1 MKINTCYTVDI
12 KSQLI
17 VKDNE
22 VCGSKKVDESIM
34 KATRTVCLDAL
45 KFCTEIFLSEWDELK
60 EYTSLMRKRRGDIL
74 IHTTKNSIAKY
85 PGFDEQF
92 PYMPGYMR
100 RAIVADALGI
110 VSSYVSNHKNWE
122 ALPVSG
128 RGDEPVPGYPTVYE
142 LTFYDQDR
150 RLDLSEGIIS
160 LKLYDNAGWRWH
172 HFKVSRSDA
181 AYIAKMADTR
191 KLLSPV
197 VEKSKG
203 RYRIR
208 FCFEEKR
215 DLVQNEN
222 PLGYTVLSVDLGIN
236 APASYSVMTADG
248 SVHAR
253 GVIHLPCDEDRL
265 ERMINRKRMYQQA
278 GKKSRCIYRM
288 VRNANELLS
297 IHTAKAIME
306 TAILYS
312 VDCIV
317 FEYLDLGGRKY
328 GKYRERLHMWRK
340 CDIQDRVA
348 LQAHRL
354 GMRISRVCAWGT
366 SKYAFDGSG
375 EVDRHSV
382 YRYKHG
388 RKVYN
393 YSVCTFQNG
402 KVYNC
407 DLSAAQNIGARFFL
421 REYARRKDCPELP
434 KTPQRTMSTLWDVV
448 KTYSSCSAAKV

>member
-74 IHTTKNSIAKY
+74 IHTTKDSIAKY
-85 PGFDEQF
+85 PMFDEQF
-92 PYMPGYMR
+92 PYMPSYMR
-100 RAIVADALGI
+100 RAIIADALGI

-122 ALPVSG
+122 TLPVSE
-128 RGDEPVPGYPTVYE
+128 RGDEPVLGYPTVYE

-160 LKLYDNAGWRWH
+160 LKLYGNTGWKWY
-172 HFKVSRSDA
+172 HFKVNRSDA

-208 FCFEEKR
+208 FCFEEKC

-222 PLGYTVLSVDLGIN
+222 PLGYTILSVDLGIN
-236 APASYSVMTADG
+236 ASASYSVMTADG

-317 FEYLDLGGRKY
+317 FEYLDLGGGKH
-328 GKYRERLHMWRK
+328 GKYRERLHMWRAN
-340 CDIQDRVA
+340 DVQDRVT
-348 LQAHRL
+348 LQAHRH

-366 SKYAFDGSG
+366 SKLAFDGSG
-375 EVDRHSV
+375 RTDRRSV
-382 YRYKHG
+382 YRYVHG
-388 RKVYN
+388 EKKYN
-393 YSVCTFQNG
+393 YSLCTFTTG
-402 KVYNC
+402 KIYNC
-407 DLSAAQNIGARFFL
+407 DLNAAYNIGARFFL
-421 REYARRKDCPELP
+421 REYAKLPGCPVLP
-434 KTPQRTMSTLWDVV
+434 KTPQRTLATL
-448 KTYSSCSAAKV
+448 KELCYSGSMAA

>member
-74 IHTTKNSIAKY
+74 IHTTKDSIAKY
-85 PGFDEQF
+85 PMFDEQF
-92 PYMPGYMR
+92 TYMPSYMR

-110 VSSYVSNHKNWE
+110 VSSYVSNHNNWE
-122 ALPVSG
+122 TLPVSE
-128 RGDEPVPGYPTVYE
+128 RGDEPVLGYPTVYE

-160 LKLYDNAGWRWH
+160 LKLYDNTGWKWY
-172 HFKVSRSDA
+172 HFKVNRSDA

-208 FCFEEKR
+208 FCFEEKC

-265 ERMINRKRMYQQA
+265 ERMINRKPMYQQA

-317 FEYLDLGGRKY
+317 FEYLDLGGRKH
-328 GKYRERLHMWRK
+328 GKYRERLHMWRAN
-340 CDIQDRVA
+340 DVQDRVT
-348 LQAHRL
+348 LQAHRH

-366 SKYAFDGSG
+366 SKLAFDGSG
-375 EVDRHSV
+375 RTDRRSV
-382 YRYKHG
+382 YRYVHG
-388 RKVYN
+388 EKKYN
-393 YSVCTFQNG
+393 YSLCTFTTG
-402 KVYNC
+402 KIYNC
-407 DLSAAQNIGARFFL
+407 DLNAAYNIGARFFL
-421 REYARRKDCPELP
+421 REYAKLPGCPALS
-434 KTPQRTMSTLWDVV
+434 KTPQRTLATL
-448 KTYSSCSAAKV
+448 KELCYSGSMAA

>member
-74 IHTTKNSIAKY
+74 IHTTKDSIAKY
-85 PGFDEQF
+85 PMFDEQF
-92 PYMPGYMR
+92 PYMPSYMR

-110 VSSYVSNHKNWE
+110 VSSYVSNHNNWE
-122 ALPVSG
+122 TLPVSE
-128 RGDEPVPGYPTVYE
+128 RGDEPVLGYPTVYE

-160 LKLYDNAGWRWH
+160 LKLYDNTGWKWY
-172 HFKVSRSDA
+172 HFKVNRSDA

-208 FCFEEKR
+208 FCFEEKC

-265 ERMINRKRMYQQA
+265 ERMINRKHMYQQA

-317 FEYLDLGGRKY
+317 FEYLDLGGRKH
-328 GKYRERLHMWRK
+328 GKYRERLHMWRAN
-340 CDIQDRVA
+340 DVQDRVT
-348 LQAHRL
+348 LQAHRH

-366 SKYAFDGSG
+366 SKLAFDGSG
-375 EVDRHSV
+375 RTDRRSV
-382 YRYKHG
+382 YRYVHG
-388 RKVYN
+388 EKKYN
-393 YSVCTFQNG
+393 YSLCTFTTG
-402 KVYNC
+402 KIYNC
-407 DLSAAQNIGARFFL
+407 DLNAAYNIGARFFL
-421 REYARRKDCPELP
+421 REYAKLPECPALP
-434 KTPQRTMSTLWDVV
+434 KTPQRTLATL
-448 KTYSSCSAAKV
+448 KELCYSGSMAA

>member
-1 MKINTCYTVDI
+1 MKINTCYTVAI

-74 IHTTKNSIAKY
+74 IHTTKDSIAKY
-85 PGFDEQF
+85 PMFDERF
-92 PYMPGYMR
+92 PYMPSYMR

-122 ALPVSG
+122 DLPVSE
-128 RGDEPVPGYPTVYE
+128 RGDEPVLGYPTVYE

-160 LKLYDNAGWRWH
+160 LKLYDNTGWKWY

-222 PLGYTVLSVDLGIN
+222 SLGYTILSVDLGIN

-265 ERMINRKRMYQQA
+265 KRMINRKRMYQQA

-317 FEYLDLGGRKY
+317 FEYLDLGERKH
-328 GKYRERLHMWRK
+328 GKYRERLHMWRAN
-340 CDIQDRVA
+340 DVQDRVT
-348 LQAHRL
+348 LQAHRH
-354 GMRISRVCAWGT
+354 GMRVSRVCAWGT
-366 SKYAFDGSG
+366 SKLAFDGSG
-375 EVDRHSV
+375 RTDRRSV
-382 YRYKHG
+382 YRYVHG
-388 RKVYN
+388 KKKYN
-393 YSVCTFQNG
+393 YSLCTFTTG
-402 KVYNC
+402 KIYNC
-407 DLSAAQNIGARFFL
+407 DLNAAYNIGARFFL
-421 REYARRKDCPELP
+421 REYEKLPGCPVLP
-434 KTPQRTMSTLWDVV
+434 KTPQRTLATL
-448 KTYSSCSAAKV
+448 KELCYSGSMAA